1 MVVPS
6 DAEII
11 ERLLRFDDCISARRI
26 MSYDARVYE
35 LVEHFLSRVPEKN
48 TERNR
53 RLLARHIQDEI
64 EDWILLMLMPDAQH
78 ACGL

>member
-6 DAEII
+6 DAAII
-11 ERLLRFDDCISARRI
+11 ERLLRLDDCISARRI

-35 LVEHFLSRVPEKN
+35 LVEHFSPECRK
-48 TERNR
+48 EHRAKQ

-64 EDWILLMLMPDAQH
+64 EI
-78 ACGL
+78 GFF